1 MAVMGFNKILAV
13 HEQALFA
20 RTKRAEVLAGNLAN
34 ADTPNYKARDIDF
47 QSIFSTQM
55 VSAVP
60 KPHMRATN
68 ERHIAPS
75 QDLGFS
81 PELLYRVPL
90 QPSLDGNT
98 VEESVEMAK
107 YSQNSMDLAATLHF
121 VNSKLKGVKAAIKG
135 GQS

>member
-1 MAVMGFNKILAV
+1 MAISFDKVLGT

-20 RTKRAEVLAGNLAN
+20 RTRRAEVLATNLAN
-34 ADTPNYKARDIDF
+34 VDTPNYKARDIDF
-47 QSIFSTQM
+47 KSVFNSQM

-60 KPHMRATN
+60 RTEMRATN
-68 ERHIAPS
+68 ARHIAPS
-75 QDLGFS
+75 PNLGFS
-81 PELLYRVPL
+81 PELMYRVPL

-121 VNSKLKGVKAAIKG
+121 VNSKLKGLKAAIKG
-135 GQS
+135 GQN